1 MIVFPYGSLCST
13 YAQHGASRDIVLQM
27 KSKVKDPLSF
37 TSFMQDNTPRDINLW
52 WNKSIS
58 YLNDYYYTLFYENIL
73 VKFEPS

>member
-37 TSFMQDNTPRDINLW
+37 TSFMQDNTPRDINL
-52 WNKSIS
+52 
-58 YLNDYYYTLFYENIL
+58 
-73 VKFEPS
+73 